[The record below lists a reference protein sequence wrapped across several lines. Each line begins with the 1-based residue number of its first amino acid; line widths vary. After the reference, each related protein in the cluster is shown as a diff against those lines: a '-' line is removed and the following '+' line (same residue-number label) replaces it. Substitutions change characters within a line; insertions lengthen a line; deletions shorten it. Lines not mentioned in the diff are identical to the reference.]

1 MAFHIYLIR
10 RLLFV
15 IPLLVGITL
24 ASFAIA
30 NLIPADP
37 INANLP
43 QNALND
49 EEVIAA
55 FREKWGLDEPVHIQY
70 LTYLENLV
78 QGDMGTSIKTRQ
90 PVADDI
96 RKFLPATIELAIA
109 AIILSVFFG
118 ILFGVISAVW
128 RNRPADY
135 LVRFLALF
143 GVSFP
148 VYLLALIALSVVHAK
163 WGWVAGPGRLD
174 FILDDPPHR
183 TGLFTVDSLLAGDW
197 ALFRNAL
204 SHMILPSFVLASYPM
219 GIIARITR
227 SSLLEVLGLDYVRT
241 ARAKGVREY
250 QVVFRHAL
258 SNAMI
263 PVITIIGL
271 SFGNLLAGS
280 ILIERIY
287 AWPGLGNY
295 AFRATTSQDFP
306 AIMGVSLV
314 VALIYVGVN
323 FLVDI
328 LYYLLDP
335 RIRAS

>member
-1 MAFHIYLIR
+1 MAFHFYLLR

-15 IPLLVGITL
+15 IPLLIGITL
-24 ASFAIA
+24 ASFLIA

-43 QNALND
+43 QNALGN
-49 EEVIAA
+49 EELVQA
-55 FREKWGLDEPVHIQY
+55 FRDKWDLEAPLHVRY
-70 LTYLENLV
+70 VTYLKNLAK
-78 QGDMGTSIKTRQ
+78 GDMGNSIKTRK

-96 RKFLPATIELAIA
+96 RQFLPATVELASF
-109 AIILSVFFG
+109 AIVISVTFG
-118 ILFGVISAVW
+118 VLFGVISAVW
-128 RNRPADY
+128 RNHLIDY
-135 LVRFLALF
+135 LVRVIALI

-148 VYLLALIALSVVHAK
+148 VYLLALVALSVIYAK
-163 WGWVAGPGRLD
+163 WGLVSGAGRLD
-174 FILDDPPHR
+174 FILDDPPKV
-183 TGLFTVDSLLAGDW
+183 TGFFTIDSLLAGDFK
-197 ALFRNAL
+197 LFRNAL
-204 SHMILPSFVLASYPM
+204 SHLVLPSIVLASYPM

-241 ARAKGVREY
+241 ARAKGVREFF
-250 QVVFRHAL
+250 VVFRHAL

-263 PVITIIGL
+263 PVVTIIGL

-280 ILIERIY
+280 ILIESIY
-287 AWPGLGNY
+287 AWPGLGRY

-306 AIMGVSLV
+306 AIMGVSLT
-314 VALIYVGVN
+314 VALIYLGVN

-328 LYYLLDP
+328 LYYFLDP